1 MRTKQLIIAATA
13 AALAIAAGAWQPA
26 FGTTTA
32 APAAAPALAA
42 AAAAPAAAPA
52 WTGTWA
58 VSPQSSGTTF
68 NQQTI
73 RQIVRTSIGGT
84 AARIRLSN
92 AFGNQAVT
100 IANVHVARRTSGS
113 SIDAASDRAVTFGG
127 ATQTTIPAGGSVTS
141 DQVAFAVTALSDVA
155 VSFYLPSPTGNA
167 TVHDL
172 GNQTNYVVG
181 GNAAGNATLSNP
193 QTRGNYFFL
202 TNLDVQNTASE
213 GAVVALGASITD
225 GTGSS
230 ANANRRWP
238 NDLAV
243 RLNQAGRTIGVLN
256 QGISGNRLL
265 ADGAGQSAAN
275 RFDRDVLSQ
284 PGVKWIIFAD
294 DPINDLGSTG
304 GSVTGDQ
311 LINATKQLITRAH
324 NAGVKFLCSTLTPFQ
339 GAGYWTQAGENGRQ
353 AFNAFVRSAGNGCD
367 GVIDQDTATHDPA
380 RPTWFLP
387 NLETGDHL
395 HPNEAG
401 LQAIANAVNL
411 NLFGTTTTP
420 PATTVVSFRA
430 RANGKLVTA
439 DNGGNSPLIANRTA
453 VGPWEQFDRIDL
465 GNGRIG
471 LRAHANNKIVSA
483 DNSGNSPL
491 IAVRDT
497 VGSWETFDLIH
508 NADGSVS
515 LRATVNGKY
524 VCADNAG
531 AAPLIAN
538 RAAIGGWESFD
549 LL

>member
-1 MRTKQLIIAATA
+1 MRTKKLIITATA
-13 AALAIAAGAWQPA
+13 AALAIVASVWQPA
-26 FGTTTA
+26 FGTT
-32 APAAAPALAA
+32 AAAPAVAA
-42 AAAAPAAAPA
+42 AAA
-52 WTGTWA
+52 WSGTWA
-58 VSPQSSGTTF
+58 VSPQSSSTTF

-73 RQIVRTSIGGT
+73 RQIVHTSIGGT
-84 AARIRLSN
+84 AAQIRLSN
-92 AFGNQAVT
+92 VFGNQAVT
-100 IANVHVARRTSGS
+100 IANVHLAKRTSGS
-113 SIDAASDRAVTFGG
+113 SVDAASDRAVTFGG
-127 ATQTTIPAGGSVTS
+127 AAQTTIPAGGSVTS
-141 DQVAFAVTALSDVA
+141 DQVAFTVNALADVA

-167 TVHDL
+167 TVHAL
-172 GNQTNYVVG
+172 SNQTNYVVG

-202 TNLDVQNTASE
+202 TNLDVQNPAAE

-225 GTGSS
+225 GSGSS
-230 ANANRRWP
+230 ADANKRWP

-243 RLNQAGRTIGVLN
+243 RLNQAGRTVGVLN

-265 ADGAGQSAAN
+265 ADGSGQSAAN

-284 PGVKWIIFAD
+284 PGVKWVIFSD
-294 DPINDLGSTG
+294 DPINDLGNTG

-311 LINATKQLITRAH
+311 LITATKQLITRAH

-339 GAGYWTQAGENGRQ
+339 GASYWTQAGENGRQ
-353 AFNAFVRSAGNGCD
+353 AFNAFVRGAGSGCD
-367 GVIDQDTATHDPA
+367 GVVDQDTATHDPA

-387 NLETGDHL
+387 SLETGDHL

-401 LQAIANAVNL
+401 LQAIANAVDL
-411 NLFGTTTTP
+411 SLFGTTTP
-420 PATTVVSFRA
+420 PATVVSFRA
-430 RANGKLVTA
+430 HANSKIVTA
-439 DNGGNSPLIANRTA
+439 DNSGNSPLIASRTA
-453 VGPWEQFDRIDL
+453 VGSWEQFDRIDL

-471 LRAHANNKIVSA
+471 LRAHANGKIVTA
-483 DNSGNSPL
+483 DNGGNSPL
-491 IAVRDT
+491 VANRT
-497 VGSWETFDLIH
+497 AVGSWETFDLIR

-538 RAAIGGWESFD
+538 RTAIGAWESFD